1 MKKTIVLV
9 AMLGA
14 LTACSSLDKNSVNL
28 QEKYKVD
35 TVAMKNWEET
45 FSAVIVGESELEDWY
60 GADQPI
66 SYLAR
71 NQKLDQKQVKF
82 LDSLKTKSEITEED
96 QEKFN
101 SILEKVV
108 KKLPREYYLKDE
120 NFKNPVGLA
129 KYMVTQSYVRM
140 ANPSNHIAN
149 EVATKE
155 EWAEIVA
162 FSKKDDLSEKEIKRF
177 RKLLNKFIK
186 RGEFFDSKSWYF
198 VEVSPRVMEING
210 IYAKKDKTKLEKN
223 NINAKALYLAYSE
236 YFSKLEKWDD

>member
-1 MKKTIVLV
+1 MKKVLV
-9 AMLGA
+9 LITMLA
-14 LTACSSLDKNSVNL
+14 TLTACSSVKKNDINL

-45 FSAVIVGESELEDWY
+45 FSKVIVGESELEDWY

-66 SYLAR
+66 SFLAR

-82 LDSLKTKSEITEED
+82 LDSLKTKGDITEAD
-96 QEKFN
+96 QEQFN
-101 SILEKVV
+101 AILEKTV
-108 KKLPREYYLKDE
+108 KKLPRQYYLKDE
-120 NFKNPVGLA
+120 NFKDPAGLA
-129 KYMVTQSYVRM
+129 KYMVTQSYIRM

-162 FSKKDDLSEKEIKRF
+162 FSKKDDLTEKEIKRF

-186 RGEFFDSKSWYF
+186 RGEFFDSKTWYF
-198 VEVSPRVMEING
+198 VEVSPRIVEVNDM
-210 IYAKKDKTKLEKN
+210 YKKAEKTKIEKN
-223 NINAKALYLAYSE
+223 NVNAKALYLAYSE

>member
-9 AMLGA
+9 TILAV
-14 LTACSSLDKNSVNL
+14 LTACSSLNKNNVNL

-35 TVAMKNWEET
+35 TTAMKNWEET
-45 FSAVIVGESELEDWY
+45 FSTVIIGESELEDWY

-82 LDSLKTKSEITEED
+82 LDSLKTKGEITEAD
-96 QEKFN
+96 QEQFN
-101 SILEKVV
+101 SILEKTV

-120 NFKNPVGLA
+120 NFKDPAGLA
-129 KYMVTQSYVRM
+129 KFMVAQSYVRM

-149 EVATKE
+149 EVAT
-155 EWAEIVA
+155 
-162 FSKKDDLSEKEIKRF
+162 SKKNDLSEKEIKKF

-186 RGEFFDSKSWYF
+186 RGEFFDSKAWYF
-198 VEVSPRVMEING
+198 VEVSPRVIQVND
-210 IYAKKDKTKLEKN
+210 IYKKTDKTKLEKN